1 MSPTKRSSSTFAHAS
16 SEGRDMTSSKGQT
29 NSRWRRTSARI
40 ALAFAALLLAVGIAA
55 PAASAVEFA
64 NLGASLD
71 DIDGNPERQAG
82 SHPDITVRFDV
93 PQIDPDDVDS
103 FPVEAPHRF
112 LIDLPPGLLVN
123 PFAAERCPETALKG
137 GNSGNAA
144 ACPVDSQIGI
154 AYIGPRSANPLEAP
168 IYNVVAPEGSP
179 AMFAFNSLGVV
190 VRLTPTLRPGQYA
203 ITIDSGSISQGIVI
217 AGAKTVFWGVPSD
230 EVHDPDRYGPLV
242 PGFYWKPATTDY
254 PRKAF
259 TLTTTE
265 CSATPQSMT
274 AKIDGWKTIG
284 DWTTGTFNSDFDDE
298 PFLFTGCDQVPFTP
312 TIQAR
317 PTTNLADSP
326 SGLDVTIKTPQ
337 NTDPDGLSEAH
348 LKDVVLTLPPGMT
361 VNPASANGLGTCSPA
376 QVGLSSPVG
385 QPKAVFDG
393 NAVSCPP
400 ASKLGTVQINTPL
413 IDHPLNGAI
422 YLADQN
428 NNPFNSLLALYISVE
443 DPLSGTTIKLAGQPV
458 PDSKTGQL
466 TVSFKDNPQLP
477 FEEMKVNMFTGPR
490 AALKTPNGCG
500 QFVANAALTPWSAP
514 EGDVANRTDAF
525 AIEKGANGGACLASE
540 AQAPNAPAFTAGTV
554 DPTAGAYTPFTLKV
568 SRADGTQRID
578 QIKTTLPKGLLGKL
592 AGVSYCPDAAL
603 IAAEGKA
610 GKAERDQAS
619 CPASSAIGN
628 VTVGAGAGSDPYYA
642 TGKAYLAG
650 PYKGAPLSMA
660 IITPALAGPFD
671 LGTVVVRTALQ
682 VDQATTQIT
691 AVSDPIPT
699 ILQGI
704 PLEVRSIVVSMDRSQ
719 FVKNPSSC
727 NPSQVLGGV
736 TSVLGSET
744 ALASHFQV
752 GGCERLAFK
761 PKLDLRVKGG
771 TKRAKYQQLTA
782 TLTARPGEAN
792 IGRASVTLP
801 RSVFLAQEHIR
812 TICTRP
818 QWAAD
823 ACPKAAIYGKATAW
837 SPLLDQPLT
846 GNVYLR
852 SSDNKLPDLVADL
865 RGQIRVALVGR
876 IDSHNRGIRTTFE
889 TVPDA
894 PVSKFVMNM
903 QGGKKSLLVNSRDIC
918 KSKNRAVVKLDGQ
931 NGKTFDSQPVVRNG
945 CGGKKAGGSKRAGK
959 R

>member
-1 MSPTKRSSSTFAHAS
+1 MSLAKRSSSTFAHAS

-29 NSRWRRTSARI
+29 NSMWRRTSARI
-40 ALAFAALLLAVGIAA
+40 ALAFAALMIAVGITA

-64 NLGASLD
+64 QVGASLD
-71 DIDGNPERQAG
+71 DIDGNAERQAG
-82 SHPDITVRFDV
+82 SHPDVTVRFDV
-93 PQIDPDDVDS
+93 PQLNPEDVDS

-112 LIDLPPGLLVN
+112 LIDLPPGLLAN
-123 PFAAERCPETALKG
+123 PLAAERCPETALKG

-144 ACPVDSQIGI
+144 ACPVDSQIGV
-154 AYIGPRSANPLEAP
+154 AYIGPRSANPLESP
-168 IYNVVAPEGSP
+168 IYNVVPPDGSP

-190 VRLTPTLRPGQYA
+190 VRLTPTLRPGEYA

-230 EVHDPDRYGPLV
+230 PIHDENRYGPIV
-242 PGFYWKPATTDY
+242 PGFYWKPATTEY

-259 TLTTTE
+259 MSVTTE

-274 AKIDGWKTIG
+274 ASLDGWKSIG
-284 DWTTGTFNSDFDDE
+284 DWTVDTFDSDFDDD

-326 SGLDVTIKTPQ
+326 SGFDVKITTPQ

-348 LKDVVLTLPPGMT
+348 LRDVQLTLPPGMT
-361 VNPASANGLGTCSPA
+361 VNPASANGLASCSPA
-376 QVGLSSPVG
+376 QIGLTTPVG
-385 QPKAVFDG
+385 QPKAMFND
-393 NAVSCPP
+393 APASCP
-400 ASKLGTVQINTPL
+400 AGSKLGTVQIDSPL

-422 YLADQN
+422 YLADQS

-458 PDSKTGQL
+458 PDPVTGQL
-466 TVSFKDNPQLP
+466 TISFDNNPQLP
-477 FEEMKVNMFTGPR
+477 FEEMSVNMFAGPR
-490 AALKTPNGCG
+490 AALKTPLSCG
-500 QFVANAALTPWSAP
+500 QFTSNATLTPWSAP
-514 EGDVANRTDAF
+514 EGAPAHRTDSF
-525 AIEKGANGGACLASE
+525 AVEKGANGGACLAAD
-540 AQAPNAPAFTAGTV
+540 AQAPNVPGFQAGTV
-554 DPTAGAYTPFTLKV
+554 DPTAGTYTPFTLRV
-568 SRADGTQRID
+568 TRPDGSQRIGA
-578 QIKTTLPKGLLGKL
+578 IKTTLPKGLLGKL
-592 AGVSYCPDAAL
+592 AGIPYCSDAAL
-603 IAAEGKA
+603 AVAAGKS
-610 GKAERDQAS
+610 GKAEQAAAS
-619 CPASSAIGN
+619 CPAGSQIGN
-628 VTVGAGAGSDPYYA
+628 VTVGAGAGSNPYYA
-642 TGKAYLAG
+642 GGKAYLAG

-660 IITPALAGPFD
+660 IVTPAVAGPFD

-682 VDQATTQIT
+682 VDQNTTQIT

-704 PLEVRSIVVSMDRSQ
+704 PLDIRSIVVAMDRPS
-719 FVKNPSSC
+719 FTMNPTSC
-727 NPSQVLGGV
+727 DP
-736 TSVLGSET
+736 TSVLGGITSVLGQET
-744 ALASHFQV
+744 ALANHFQV

-761 PKLDLRVKGG
+761 PRLALRVKGG
-771 TKRAKYQQLTA
+771 TARAKYQALTA
-782 TLTARPGEAN
+782 TLNARAGEAN

-837 SPLLDQPLT
+837 SPLLDQPLS
-846 GNVYLR
+846 GDVYLR

-894 PVSKFVMNM
+894 PVSKFVLKMR
-903 QGGKKSLLVNSRDIC
+903 GGKKSLLVNSRNIC
-918 KSKNRAVVKLDGQ
+918 NSQNRAVAQFDGQ
-931 NGKTFDSQPVVRNG
+931 NGKTHDFKPVVKNG
-945 CGGKKAGGSKRAGK
+945 CKKKSNRSAKR
-959 R
+959 